1 MPKADK
7 PPKYRGI
14 ARNDPL
20 KGFDALKKEKAEA
33 KAERKRVHMLKV
45 ATIRFRLLRANR
57 STSQLTRAG
66 NTFNEI
72 ATQFQNLSLEQVDP
86 ETEPRNFNMAQ
97 AHVEAQVQTQVHE

>member
-1 MPKADK
+1 MPKVDK

-20 KGFDALKKEKAEA
+20 KGFDALKKEKEEA
-33 KAERKRVHMLKV
+33 KAMRKREHILKE
-45 ATIRFRLLRANR
+45 ATIRFRLLKAKR
-57 STSQLTRAG
+57 STSQLARAV

-72 ATQFQNLSLEQVDP
+72 ETQFQNLSLEQVDP